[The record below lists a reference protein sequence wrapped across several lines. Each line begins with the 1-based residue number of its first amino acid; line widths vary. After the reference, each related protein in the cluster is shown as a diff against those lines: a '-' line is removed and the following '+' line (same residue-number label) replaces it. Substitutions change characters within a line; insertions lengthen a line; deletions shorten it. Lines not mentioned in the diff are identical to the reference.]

1 MQEQHDERCRVIFRF
16 VFKCFKCLCEQSFFR
31 FNVDPV
37 CEDLWLIYKINLQ
50 MLKTDQSYKYR
61 CLFVIQ
67 PSYEIELVNWLNIMM
82 TEYDR

>member
-1 MQEQHDERCRVIFRF
+1 MVIQQRKNLKNSRRTMQEQHDERCRVIFRF

-50 MLKTDQSYKYR
+50 MLKTD
-61 CLFVIQ
+61 
-67 PSYEIELVNWLNIMM
+67 
-82 TEYDR
+82 